1 MAEIQRGATASYAQL
16 TTARALLLG
25 ERIDTAGLERADLV
39 STSPL
44 AFHAGQSGFAVLYRF
59 GVAVLFGL
67 SPLEEDEIVTRIGAR
82 VAGASRG
89 DDETLVLETG
99 HEVEDKPLPDG
110 RLAVKDLSEARML
123 VIADALAKSVAL
135 ARDERRV
142 NAVFDTVEPFAAELA
157 SKGRPPWR
165 RRSMLELIGQT
176 LLVRHRVSG
185 RVAVE
190 DKPDVLWDR
199 PDLERLYARLEDEY
213 ELEARG
219 RTLNAKID
227 VIGETARALTDLIDA
242 DRSVRLEWIIIVLIA
257 MEIALSLFQISSSQ
271 EYGRTH
277 APSSA
282 GHMSAPESHWKPGS

>member
-1 MAEIQRGATASYAQL
+1 MTETGQGTTIARTQTM
-16 TTARALLLG
+16 TARALLLG

-39 STSPL
+39 STAPL
-44 AFHAGQSGFAVLYRF
+44 AFHAGQAGFAVLYRF

-82 VAGASRG
+82 IAGASRG
-89 DDETLVLETG
+89 DDESLVMETG
-99 HEVEDKPLPDG
+99 HEGEDKALPNG
-110 RLAVKDLSEARML
+110 RLAVKDLSEPRLL
-123 VIADALAKSVAL
+123 VVADALAKSVAL

-142 NAVFDTVEPFAAELA
+142 NAVFDTIEPFAADLA

-165 RRSMLELIGQT
+165 RKAMLELIGQT

-242 DRSVRLEWIIIVLIA
+242 DRSVRLEWVIIVLIA
-257 MEIALSLFQISSSQ
+257 MEIVLSFFQMTIGQ
-271 EYGRTH
+271 PHH
-277 APSSA
+277 ATPSSA
-282 GHMSAPESHWKPGS
+282 LHAPASESHLKSGS

>member
-1 MAEIQRGATASYAQL
+1 MTDIEFKANPSVTQIA
-16 TTARALLLG
+16 TARALMLG
-25 ERIDTAGLERADLV
+25 ERIDTVGLERADLV
-39 STSPL
+39 STAPL
-44 AFHAGQSGFAVLYRF
+44 AFHVGQAGFAVLYRF

-67 SPLEEDEIVTRIGAR
+67 SPLEEDEIVTKIGAR

-89 DDETLVLETG
+89 DDETLVIEIVHDG
-99 HEVEDKPLPDG
+99 EEKALPNG
-110 RLAVKDLSEARML
+110 RLAVKDLSEARLL

-142 NAVFDTVEPFAAELA
+142 NAVFDTIEPFAAELA
-157 SKGRPPWR
+157 SKGRPPWKR
-165 RRSMLELIGQT
+165 KAMLELIGQT

-257 MEIALSLFQISSSQ
+257 MEFGLSLFQIFVDQ
-271 EYGRTH
+271 RPRATH
-277 APSSA
+277 AASTSA
-282 GHMSAPESHWKPGS
+282 PVSAPESHAK

>member
-1 MAEIQRGATASYAQL
+1 MTDIELAKPAAQTL
-16 TTARALLLG
+16 TARALTLG

-44 AFHAGQSGFAVLYRF
+44 AFHVGQSGFAVLYRF

-67 SPLEEDEIVTRIGAR
+67 SPLEEDEILTRIGAR
-82 VAGASRG
+82 VAGASRA
-89 DDETLVLETG
+89 DDETLIVEAHPEG
-99 HEVEDKPLPDG
+99 EDKALPNG
-110 RLAVKDLSEARML
+110 RLVVKDLSEARLL

-157 SKGRPPWR
+157 GKGRPPWR
-165 RRSMLELIGQT
+165 RKSMLELIGQT

-190 DKPDVLWDR
+190 EKPDVLWDR

-219 RTLNAKID
+219 RMLNAKID

-257 MEIALSLFQISSSQ
+257 VEVVLSLFQMIVMR
-271 EYGRTH
+271 GVH
-277 APSSA
+277 
-282 GHMSAPESHWKPGS
+282 

>member
-1 MAEIQRGATASYAQL
+1 MTDIGYRDASTATQ
-16 TTARALLLG
+16 TITARALLLG
-25 ERIDTAGLERADLV
+25 ERIDTMGLERADLV
-39 STSPL
+39 STAPL
-44 AFHAGQSGFAVLYRF
+44 AFHAGQAGFAVLYRF

-67 SPLEEDEIVTRIGAR
+67 SPLEEDEIVTKIGAR

-89 DDETLVLETG
+89 DDETLVIETA
-99 HEVEDKPLPDG
+99 HEGEDKALPNG
-110 RLAVKDLSEARML
+110 RLAVKDLSEARLL

-165 RRSMLELIGQT
+165 RKAMLELIGQT

-257 MEIALSLFQISSSQ
+257 MEFGLSLFQIFVDQ
-271 EYGRTH
+271 RPKAQH
-277 APSSA
+277 AASA
-282 GHMSAPESHWKPGS
+282 SAPIAAPESHLKLGN

>member
-1 MAEIQRGATASYAQL
+1 MAETINTISAPVASRR
-16 TTARALLLG
+16 TVTARALLLG
-25 ERIDTAGLERADLV
+25 ERIDTGGLERADLV
-39 STSPL
+39 STAPL
-44 AFHAGQSGFAVLYRF
+44 AFHVGQGGFAVLYRF

-67 SPLEEDEIVTRIGAR
+67 SPLEEDEVVQRVGAR

-89 DDETLVLETG
+89 DDETLI
-99 HEVEDKPLPDG
+99 VEATSEGDEKALPDG
-110 RLAVKDLSEARML
+110 RLAVKDLSEARLL

-142 NAVFDTVEPFAAELA
+142 NAVFDTIEPFAAELA
-157 SKGRPPWR
+157 AKGRPPWKR
-165 RRSMLELIGQT
+165 NAMLELIGQT

-213 ELEARG
+213 DLAPRA
-219 RTLNAKID
+219 RTLGAKID

-242 DRSVRLEWIIIVLIA
+242 ARSERLEWTIIVLIGL
-257 MEIALSLFQISSSQ
+257 EIILTLFQMWVA
-271 EYGRTH
+271 R
-277 APSSA
+277 
-282 GHMSAPESHWKPGS
+282 GH

>member
-1 MAEIQRGATASYAQL
+1 MEPQTENAVAGLAARSTM
-16 TTARALLLG
+16 TARALLLG

-44 AFHAGQSGFAVLYRF
+44 AFPVGQNGFAVLYRF

-67 SPLEEDEIVTRIGAR
+67 SPLEEDEIVQRIGGRVFGTAPENAR
-82 VAGASRG
+82 
-89 DDETLVLETG
+89 DEDETLVIETMTG
-99 HEVEDKPLPDG
+99 GEEKALSNG
-110 RLAVKDLSEARML
+110 RLAVRDLSPPRLL

-135 ARDERRV
+135 HRDERRV
-142 NAVFDTVEPFAAELA
+142 NAVFDTIEPFAAELA
-157 SKGRPPWR
+157 GKGRPPWR
-165 RRSMLELIGQT
+165 RKAMLELIGQT

-185 RVAVE
+185 RVAVD

-227 VIGETARALTDLIDA
+227 VIGKTAEALTDLIDA
-242 DRSVRLEWIIIVLIA
+242 ERSVRLEWTIIVLIA
-257 MEIALSLFQISSSQ
+257 VEILLSLFQIF
-271 EYGRTH
+271 YGRH
-277 APSSA
+277 
-282 GHMSAPESHWKPGS
+282 